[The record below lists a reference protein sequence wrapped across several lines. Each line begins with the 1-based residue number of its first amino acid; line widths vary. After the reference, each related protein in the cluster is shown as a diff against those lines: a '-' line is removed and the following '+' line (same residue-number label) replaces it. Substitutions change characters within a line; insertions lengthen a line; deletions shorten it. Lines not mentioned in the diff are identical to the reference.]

1 MPVCRHMHNS
11 GMAGAASSSGAKGS
25 DNMCEINMCGPG
37 CWKLLHGYYK
47 VGEEPDEKAATFRG
61 PGKKKP
67 DAAAAAAEEEEEE

>member
-1 MPVCRHMHNS
+1 
-11 GMAGAASSSGAKGS
+11 
-25 DNMCEINMCGPG
+25 MCGPG